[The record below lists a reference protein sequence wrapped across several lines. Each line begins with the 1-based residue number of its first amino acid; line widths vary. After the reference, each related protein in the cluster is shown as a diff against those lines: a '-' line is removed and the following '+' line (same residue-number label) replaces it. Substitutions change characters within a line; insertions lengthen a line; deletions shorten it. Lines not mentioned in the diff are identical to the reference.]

1 MSLQFMLGQSDSAH
15 LDTSKT
21 VLASTSPLKP
31 LAELLG
37 TSMTSFPLDQHMR
50 NLSTAAYGFK
60 TSTNNHHLNQIEETD
75 DDVARHHSPQEAQMG
90 KVSPTAKHFQHPLH
104 QSSKR

>member
-15 LDTSKT
+15 METSKT

-31 LAELLG
+31 LTELLG
-37 TSMTSFPLDQHMR
+37 TSMTSFPLDQHTR
-50 NLSTAAYGFK
+50 NLSHAANGYK

-75 DDVARHHSPQEAQMG
+75 DDGARHHSPLNTQMART
-90 KVSPTAKHFQHPLH
+90 SPTVQQF
-104 QSSKR
+104 